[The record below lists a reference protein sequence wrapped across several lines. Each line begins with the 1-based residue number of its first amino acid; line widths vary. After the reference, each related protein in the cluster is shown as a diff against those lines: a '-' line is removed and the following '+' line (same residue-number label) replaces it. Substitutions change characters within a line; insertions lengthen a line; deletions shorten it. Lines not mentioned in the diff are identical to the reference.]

1 MSQSLAQ
8 LYVHLVFSTK
18 HREHL
23 IVPSIQPELYSYMGG
38 ILNNNECPPLQIGG
52 MTDHIHILCCLS
64 KKITLIKMI
73 EEIKRS
79 SSKWIKTKG
88 ESFTNFYWQ
97 DGYGAF
103 SVGYTQIEDV
113 TRYILNQNENH
124 KKVSFQDEYR
134 NFLKKYNIEFD
145 ERYVWD

>member
-23 IVPSIQPELYSYMGG
+23 IIPSVHPELYSYLGG
-38 ILNNNECPPLQIGG
+38 ILNNIECFPIQIGG
-52 MTDHIHILCCLS
+52 MTDHMHILCCLS

-88 ESFTNFYWQ
+88 ASFNKFFWQ

-103 SVGYTQIEDV
+103 SVGYTQIDDV
-113 TRYILNQNENH
+113 TKYILNQNEHH

-145 ERYVWD
+145 ERYIWD

>member
-8 LYVHLVFSTK
+8 LYIHLLFSTK
-18 HREHL
+18 HRKHL
-23 IVPSIQPELYSYMGG
+23 IIESIQTELFSYMGG
-38 ILNNNECPPLQIGG
+38 ILKNIECFPLQIGG
-52 MTDHIHILCCLS
+52 MTDHIHVLCCLS

-73 EEIKRS
+73 EELKRS

-103 SVGYTQIEDV
+103 SVGHTQIEDV
-113 TRYILNQNENH
+113 TKYIQNQKEHH

-134 NFLKKYNIEFD
+134 NFLKKYDIEFD
-145 ERYVWD
+145 ERYIWD

>member
-8 LYVHLVFSTK
+8 LYVHIVFSTK
-18 HREHL
+18 HREHNL
-23 IVPSIQPELYSYMGG
+23 IPSIQTELNAYMGG
-38 ILNNNECPPLQIGG
+38 ILNNIECSPIQIGG
-52 MTDHIHILCCLS
+52 MTDHLHVLCCLS

-88 ESFTNFYWQ
+88 ESFINFHWQ

-103 SVGYTQIEDV
+103 SVGYTQIEEV
-113 TRYILNQNENH
+113 TKYILNQNEHH
-124 KKVSFQDEYR
+124 KKISFQDEFIK
-134 NFLKKYNIEFD
+134 FLKKYNINYD
-145 ERYVWD
+145 EKYIWD

>member
-1 MSQSLAQ
+1 MSQSLTQ

-18 HREHL
+18 NRDHS
-23 IVPSIQPELYSYMGG
+23 IISSIQPELYSYMGG
-38 ILNNNECPPLQIGG
+38 ILNNIDCSPIQIGG
-52 MTDHIHILCCLS
+52 MTDHMHVLCCLS

-73 EEIKRS
+73 EELKRS

-88 ESFTNFYWQ
+88 ETFSSFYWQ

-103 SVGYTQIEDV
+103 SVGYSQIEEV
-113 TRYILNQNENH
+113 KKYILNQNDHH
-124 KKVSFQDEYR
+124 KKIPFQNEYR
-134 NFLKKYNIEFD
+134 NFLKKYNADFD